1 MRKIDFCKATDNEII
16 VEYVKSYS
24 SLCLNQ
30 NLRLGTKQLSRH
42 CADLEIELLAR
53 KILTKDDIEVLNK

>member
-1 MRKIDFCKATDNEII
+1 MRKADFKKATDNEII

-24 SLCLNQ
+24 KFCLNE
-30 NLRLGTKQLSRH
+30 NLHLGTKQVSKH
-42 CADLEIELLAR
+42 CADLEIELLSR